1 MPVNIIDTLKQKNN
15 GDFPIVEAIDVAV
28 TAAKRLN
35 EVLNEK
41 ADLSAVASK
50 ASTADVETATDN
62 LQAQINELIIPVTE
76 DAEVQNAR
84 VDSAGITF
92 TTLKER
98 LDYFERLVKEDFQ
111 QFGATDA
118 SFDDKSKIT
127 FTL

>member
-50 ASTADVETATDN
+50 ASTADAKR
-62 LQAQINELIIPVTE
+62 I
-76 DAEVQNAR
+76 
-84 VDSAGITF
+84 
-92 TTLKER
+92 
-98 LDYFERLVKEDFQ
+98 
-111 QFGATDA
+111 
-118 SFDDKSKIT
+118 
-127 FTL
+127 